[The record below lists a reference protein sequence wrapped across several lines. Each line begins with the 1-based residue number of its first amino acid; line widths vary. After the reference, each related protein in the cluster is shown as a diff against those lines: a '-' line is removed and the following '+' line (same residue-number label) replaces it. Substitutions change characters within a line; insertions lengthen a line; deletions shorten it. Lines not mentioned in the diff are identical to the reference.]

1 MAKVYIG
8 VGHGGKDSGAIGV
21 NNIYEKNI
29 NLGIALALR
38 DELVRHGVSVLISR
52 TNDEFDELS
61 DKIKECNAYNPD
73 LCIEVHNNAG
83 GGDGVE
89 VYYSRAGGTGLT
101 LAKNIETEVKAI
113 GQNSRGCKT
122 KIGTDGR
129 DYFGFIR
136 ETKAPAVLVECAF
149 VDTKDVEIVDTPAE
163 QKTMGIALAKGFLKT
178 LGIAYKPIV
187 ATPPAVDYNA
197 IIASK
202 DKEIASLKSENNSL
216 KIKITN
222 AKSAL
227 Q

>member
-8 VGHGGKDSGAIGV
+8 VGHGGKDSGAIGI

-89 VYYSRAGGTGLT
+89 VYYSRVGGTGLT

-122 KIGTDGR
+122 KIGTDLR

-187 ATPPAVDYNA
+187 ATPPTVDYNA

-216 KIKITN
+216 KIKINN

>member
-1 MAKVYIG
+1 M
-8 VGHGGKDSGAIGV
+8 
-21 NNIYEKNI
+21 
-29 NLGIALALR
+29 
-38 DELVRHGVSVLISR
+38 
-52 TNDEFDELS
+52 
-61 DKIKECNAYNPD
+61 
-73 LCIEVHNNAG
+73 CIDVHNNAG

-89 VYYSRAGGTGLT
+89 VYYSRVGGTGLT
-101 LAKNIETEVKAI
+101 LAKNIETEVKEI
-113 GQNSRGCKT
+113 RQNSRGCKT

-163 QKTMGIALAKGFLKT
+163 QKVIGIALAKGFLKI

-187 ATPPAVDYNA
+187 ATPPTVDYNA
-197 IIASK
+197 IISSK

-216 KIKITN
+216 KIKINN